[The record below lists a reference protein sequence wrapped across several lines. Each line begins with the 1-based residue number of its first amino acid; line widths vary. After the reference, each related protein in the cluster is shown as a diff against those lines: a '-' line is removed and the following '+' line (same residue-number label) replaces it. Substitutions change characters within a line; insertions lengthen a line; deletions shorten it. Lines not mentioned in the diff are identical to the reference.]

1 MLHRSGRGERA
12 MDRKGRKT
20 HSFVALFLVT
30 GLLLASLTRA
40 SGQQE
45 RQADRNKQL
54 VLAVASLEVEQTRQ
68 CLRDGADP
76 NLLVEL
82 SLSLPPFQGPRL
94 LFHYPVTR
102 KSVNVTTLL
111 KSILSYAG
119 DSKARQKAPQI
130 ALLLIEAGA
139 NPNCPNDPRNHPTS
153 RKRSRSRH
161 LTDPEASYWSPLCVA
176 ADLHLPQVVQALL
189 DHGAHVNPEG
199 EAPLFHAL
207 RYKDNSIA
215 LLLLAHGAN
224 PNCRNALG
232 FTPLMGAVGFHD
244 VVLVRALL
252 ARGANPA
259 LKNFSGET
267 AVDVAR
273 RFAYRDLVTLLT
285 QPTRNRKKQSSN
297 SAKK

>member
-1 MLHRSGRGERA
+1 
-12 MDRKGRKT
+12 MDRKGRNPP
-20 HSFVALFLVT
+20 SFVALFLVT
-30 GLLLASLTRA
+30 AFLLASLTRA
-40 SGQQE
+40 TGQQGRE
-45 RQADRNKQL
+45 ADRNKQL
-54 VLAVASLEVEQTRQ
+54 VLAVASLDVEQTRQ

-76 NLLVEL
+76 NLLVGL
-82 SLSLPPFQGPRL
+82 SLSLPPFTGPRQ
-94 LFHYPVTR
+94 LFQYPVTR
-102 KSVNVTTLL
+102 QSRNVTTLL
-111 KSILSYAG
+111 QSIMGYAY
-119 DSKARQKAPQI
+119 DSKAKQKAPQI

-161 LTDPEASYWSPLCVA
+161 RTDPEASYCSPLCDA
-176 ADLHLPQVVQALL
+176 ASLHLPQVVQALL

-207 RYKDNSIA
+207 RYKDNTIA

-224 PNCRNALG
+224 PNVHNALG
-232 FTPLMGAVGFHD
+232 FTALMGAVGFHD

-252 ARGANPA
+252 AKGANPA
-259 LKNFSGET
+259 LKDFSGET

>member
-1 MLHRSGRGERA
+1 MLHRSERGERA
-12 MDRKGRKT
+12 MDRKGRKP
-20 HSFVALFLVT
+20 HSFVALVLVT

-54 VLAVASLEVEQTRQ
+54 VLAVASLDVEQTRQ

-153 RKRSRSRH
+153 R
-161 LTDPEASYWSPLCVA
+161 TDPEASYWSPLCEA
-176 ADLHLPQVVQALL
+176 ASLHLPQVVQALL
-189 DHGAHVNPEG
+189 DHGANVNPEG
-199 EAPLFHAL
+199 EAPLYHAVGHH
-207 RYKDNSIA
+207 DNSIA

-224 PNCRNALG
+224 PNWQNALG
-232 FTPLMGAVGFHD
+232 FTALMGAVSYHD

-259 LKNFSGET
+259 LKNFSGKT

-273 RFAYRDLVTLLT
+273 RFAYRDLVTLLS
-285 QPTRNRKKQSSN
+285 QHTRNRKKQSSN

>member
-12 MDRKGRKT
+12 MDRKGRNPP
-20 HSFVALFLVT
+20 SFVALFLVT
-30 GLLLASLTRA
+30 AFLLASLTRA
-40 SGQQE
+40 TGQQGRE
-45 RQADRNKQL
+45 ADRNKQL
-54 VLAVASLEVEQTRQ
+54 VLAVASLDVEQTRQ

-76 NLLVEL
+76 NLLVGL
-82 SLSLPPFQGPRL
+82 SLSLPPFTGPRQ
-94 LFHYPVTR
+94 LFQYPVTR
-102 KSVNVTTLL
+102 QSRNVTTLL
-111 KSILSYAG
+111 QSIMGYAY
-119 DSKARQKAPQI
+119 DSKAKQKAPQI

-161 LTDPEASYWSPLCVA
+161 RTDPEASYCSPLCDA
-176 ADLHLPQVVQALL
+176 ASLHLPQVVQALL
-189 DHGAHVNPEG
+189 DHGANVNPEG
-199 EAPLFHAL
+199 ESPLFNAL
-207 RYKDNSIA
+207 RYKDNTIA

-224 PNCRNALG
+224 PNVHNALG
-232 FTPLMGAVGFHD
+232 FTALMGAVGFHD

-252 ARGANPA
+252 AKGANPA
-259 LKNFSGET
+259 LKDFSGET

-285 QPTRNRKKQSSN
+285 QHTRNRKKQSSN

>member
-1 MLHRSGRGERA
+1 
-12 MDRKGRKT
+12 MDRKGRNPP
-20 HSFVALFLVT
+20 SFVALFLVT
-30 GLLLASLTRA
+30 AFLLASLTRA
-40 SGQQE
+40 TGQQGRE
-45 RQADRNKQL
+45 ADRNKQL
-54 VLAVASLEVEQTRQ
+54 VLAVASLDVEQTRQ

-76 NLLVEL
+76 NLLVGL
-82 SLSLPPFQGPRL
+82 SLSLPPFQGPRQ
-94 LFHYPVTR
+94 LFQYPVTR
-102 KSVNVTTLL
+102 QSRNVTTLL
-111 KSILSYAG
+111 QSIMGYAY
-119 DSKARQKAPQI
+119 DSKAKQKAPQI

-161 LTDPEASYWSPLCVA
+161 RTDPEASYCSPLCDA
-176 ADLHLPQVVQALL
+176 ASLHLPQVVQALL

-207 RYKDNSIA
+207 RYKDNTIA

-224 PNCRNALG
+224 PNVHNALG
-232 FTPLMGAVGFHD
+232 FTALMGAVGFHD

-252 ARGANPA
+252 SRGANPA
-259 LKNFSGET
+259 LKDFSGET